1 MCARMHAHACVRMP
15 VYGVCSLKCAHVEGR
30 SQVRMSLL
38 LSTLFETEPTAI
50 FASYNAFQICHL
62 WNLPKHRLLG
72 GHWSSKLKILCLHN
86 VVA

>member
-1 MCARMHAHACVRMP
+1 MCARMHAHVCACLCMV
-15 VYGVCSLKCAHVEGR
+15 CAHSSVHMWRAEVKLGCLYCFPPYLR
-30 SQVRMSLL
+30 LNLQL
-38 LSTLFETEPTAI
+38 I

-62 WNLPKHRLLG
+62 WNLPSTRLLG